1 MIQLNFFHFKKKII
15 LKISKLIVKV
25 SIGLANF
32 LRYINIFE
40 KFNNQIV
47 GRSKKKLDYRL
58 RQHYSLS
65 YAKGSVVTIFIFM
78 LLFRS
83 GYENTNVAQINGD
96 KSLIVNNYLKEDVLV
111 IDQNLFNRNQDLSNS
126 KINPKINE
134 NEANFSDK
142 QILGFGNNIDA
153 RTVISLFEEENYNL
167 KDIRDGKAVEPIF
180 LSKLP
185 TGIDKIDNITDRKKL
200 FIKVILP
207 LIIYENNQIDEDRDF
222 LNQILREKNIT
233 PEESQWL
240 DKKFTEYKVSNK
252 NIEELKVKMD
262 IIPPSIALAQAAY
275 ESGWGTSRFAME
287 GNSLFGVRTWQKGKG
302 MVPLERDEQS
312 NFEVKSFKIIRAS
325 ISAYKKNLNTHASYK
340 EFREARA
347 EQRNKKN
354 KISGLELAKFLDK
367 YSEIGYEY
375 ADRLQKIIQQNSLTD
390 FDDSI
395 LSRKKKPNIV

>member
-1 MIQLNFFHFKKKII
+1 MIQLNFFYLKKNIA

-25 SIGLANF
+25 SISLANF

-111 IDQNLFNRNQDLSNS
+111 IDQNLFNRNQNLSNS
-126 KINPKINE
+126 KINE

>member
-1 MIQLNFFHFKKKII
+1 MIQLNLFALKKNIA

-25 SIGLANF
+25 SISLANF

-83 GYENTNVAQINGD
+83 GYENTNVTQINGD
-96 KSLIVNNYLKEDVLV
+96 KSLIVNNYSKEDVLV
-111 IDQNLFNRNQDLSNS
+111 IDQNLFNRNQNLSNS
-126 KINPKINE
+126 KINE

>member
-1 MIQLNFFHFKKKII
+1 MIQLNFFDLKKNIA

-25 SIGLANF
+25 SISLANF

-83 GYENTNVAQINGD
+83 GYENTNVAEINGD

-111 IDQNLFNRNQDLSNS
+111 IDQNLFNRNQNLSNS
-126 KINPKINE
+126 KINE

>member
-32 LRYINIFE
+32 LRYIDIFE

-47 GRSKKKLDYRL
+47 GRPKKKLDYRL

-111 IDQNLFNRNQDLSNS
+111 IDQNLFNRNQNLSNS
-126 KINPKINE
+126 KINE

>member
-1 MIQLNFFHFKKKII
+1 MIQLNFFDLKKNIT

-111 IDQNLFNRNQDLSNS
+111 IDQNLFNRNQNLSNS
-126 KINPKINE
+126 KINE

>member
-1 MIQLNFFHFKKKII
+1 MIQLNFFNFKKEIV

-25 SIGLANF
+25 SISLANF
-32 LRYINIFE
+32 LRFINIFE

-65 YAKGSVVTIFIFM
+65 YAKGSVITIFIFM

-83 GYENTNVAQINGD
+83 GYENTNFAQINGD

-111 IDQNLFNRNQDLSNS
+111 IDQYLFNRNQNSSNS
-126 KINPKINE
+126 KINE
-134 NEANFSDK
+134 NVSNFSDK

-207 LIIYENNQIDEDRDF
+207 LIIYENNQIEEDRDF

-375 ADRLQKIIQQNSLTD
+375 ADRLKKIIQQNSLTD

>member
-1 MIQLNFFHFKKKII
+1 MIQLNFFDLKKNIA
-15 LKISKLIVKV
+15 LKISKIIVKV
-25 SIGLANF
+25 SISLANF

-111 IDQNLFNRNQDLSNS
+111 IDQNLFNRNQNLSNS
-126 KINPKINE
+126 KINE